1 MALDLLKRAIPDSS
15 DPADATVAFEQF
27 SLTVRP
33 TDCAT
38 VTEANTIAGQLSTA
52 GATQAFPFFVFV
64 QDLQRH
70 MCLTAPGEEWIILG
84 GRLHGATA
92 NIRRFC
98 PNGTLT
104 ELHVSGS
111 GFTKQSVGFTRHAD
125 GGIMIPETGLYFIRF
140 SASVV
145 GINSATAGRRFLS
158 LNVNGN
164 STGGNIEFEGGT
176 STKLFDLLELNQGDS
191 VMPMAYQQ
199 TGQQRDVVGIMTVAQ
214 HLTPSWTV
222 VAGS

>member
-1 MALDLLKRAIPDSS
+1 MALDLLKRAIPDPG
-15 DPADATVAFEQF
+15 DAADAPAAFERF

-33 TDCAT
+33 TECAT
-38 VTEANTIAGQLSTA
+38 VTEANQIAGQLEAA
-52 GATQAFPFFVFV
+52 GLSEAFPFFVFV

-70 MCLTAPGEEWIILG
+70 MCMTAPGEEWIILG

-98 PNGTLT
+98 PNGVLT

-145 GINSATAGRRFLS
+145 GINSADPGRRFLS
-158 LNVNGN
+158 LNVNGS

-176 STKLFDLLELNQGDS
+176 SSKLFDLLELDKGDS
-191 VMPMAYQQ
+191 IMPMAYQK
-199 TGQQRDVVGIMTVAQ
+199 TGQQRDVIGMITVAQ
-214 HLTPSWTV
+214 HLTPSW
-222 VAGS
+222 